1 MKSRKV
7 RRLGAGPFATVIRA
21 VFTVIYVVP
30 LLWILLTSFKQS
42 KDVLNPSKAIF
53 FSPTL
58 DAYRGV
64 VEGGLTTALGQS
76 LAIATVA
83 TMIVVVIAVPAAY
96 ALARLNGA
104 LVAASLFILI
114 MLQMLPQTS
123 TVIPLFQLFGSIG
136 FLDTN
141 AAVMLADAALMT
153 PFSIILLRPFF
164 RNVPMALEEAASIDG
179 ASSMRTFFSIV
190 LPIVRNGIATT
201 SVVVFLIIWG
211 EFLYAVNFFQNPINY
226 PLSALLAQQV
236 SSYGIN
242 WPGMMALGVVSAIPI
257 IIIFSASYRLLREGL
272 SVGAVK

>member
-1 MKSRKV
+1 
-7 RRLGAGPFATVIRA
+7 
-21 VFTVIYVVP
+21 
-30 LLWILLTSFKQS
+30 
-42 KDVLNPSKAIF
+42 
-53 FSPTL
+53 
-58 DAYRGV
+58 
-64 VEGGLTTALGQS
+64 
-76 LAIATVA
+76 
-83 TMIVVVIAVPAAY
+83 MIVVVIAVPAAY

-104 LVAASLFILI
+104 LVGASLFILI

-123 TVIPLFQLFGSIG
+123 TVIPLFQLFGTIG
-136 FLDTN
+136 LLDTN

-164 RNVPMALEEAASIDG
+164 RSVPMALEEAASIDG
-179 ASSMRTFFSIV
+179 ASSVRTFFSIV

>member
-1 MKSRKV
+1 MKSRRV
-7 RRLGAGPFATVIRA
+7 RRLGAGPVATAIRA

-53 FSPTL
+53 FSPTV

-76 LAIATVA
+76 LVIATVA

-104 LVAASLFILI
+104 LVGASLFILI

-123 TVIPLFQLFGSIG
+123 TVIPLFQLFGTIG
-136 FLDTN
+136 LLDTN

-164 RNVPMALEEAASIDG
+164 RSVPMALEEAASIDG
-179 ASSMRTFFSIV
+179 ASSVRTFFSIV